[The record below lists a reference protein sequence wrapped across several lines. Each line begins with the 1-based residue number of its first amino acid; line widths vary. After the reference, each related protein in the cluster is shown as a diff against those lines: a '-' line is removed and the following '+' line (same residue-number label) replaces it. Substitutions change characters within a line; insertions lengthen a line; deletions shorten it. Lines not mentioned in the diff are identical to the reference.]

1 MIVGTPGNEM
11 PCALELKLRLAHEPD
26 SDRLGSNPARTCRTR
41 AEAASARKPAIST
54 TGGAVSGEIPVA
66 CRTALAKESRTG
78 VGVCARSEAALKS
91 ARITE
96 ISGLLADTME
106 IEIDVSVEVLG
117 DVEAVRHAGRERLA
131 RDDGMHHG
139 RHRELRRDRHVHRP
153 ELARLD
159 TALEDAGHQ
168 PVATRHYFFVV
179 EAGQLGKIV
188 RFRHHQLW
196 DADERRL
203 ADEAP
208 VLAYE
213 TLEQFARAAGK
224 RFGKLLALGDHR
236 DDGLPDQRLEQRL
249 FVFEVEIDRALGNA
263 GATRDIFELRRG
275 KAPIGEDL
283 QRGADDLFR
292 TGIFPT
298 APTGCYSGCS
308 RHSGSKSYLLNGQ

>member
-11 PCALELKLRLAHEPD
+11 PCALELKLRFAHEPD
-26 SDRLGSNPARTCRTR
+26 SDRLGSNPARACRTR

-91 ARITE
+91 ARISV

-117 DVEAVRHAGRERLA
+117 DVEAFRHAGRERLA

-188 RFRHHQLW
+188 RFRHHQLR

-203 ADEAP
+203 ADQAP

-213 TLEQFARAAGK
+213 ALEQLARAAGK
-224 RFGKLLALGDHR
+224 RF
-236 DDGLPDQRLEQRL
+236 EERL
-249 FVFEVEIDRALGNA
+249 FVFEVEIDRAFGDA

-292 TGIFPT
+292 TGIFPA
-298 APTGCYSGCS
+298 APTRFYECT
-308 RHSGSKSYLLNGQ
+308 RHVGSQ